1 MLELWRGGVAQWD
14 CDEMGHWNVRRYIA
28 RLEDGLAEMAAVLG
42 LSSSVLHLDHA
53 HIRFVRECRPGQA
66 LVLIG
71 GVLHHTDDAAR
82 FYFELRHVATN
93 TPAATFVVRATHL
106 DPVTRR
112 TFAWPMR
119 TTERLGQH
127 MVSCPAYAAPRSVN
141 PDVPLPPASLMRAN
155 TIGLGPIHRSRV
167 MPLESDESG
176 HMRAEAFIGMVSDGF
191 AALSTQWKD
200 DPTRDH
206 IAEGIGGAALEYRLD
221 VHALPR
227 IGTRTVVMSG
237 LAAITDKTRTTGHW
251 LLDAA
256 TGEALATLLSVSAV
270 FDLSTRKII
279 TATAFAQDR
288 LQALVVPG
296 ITSA

>member
-28 RLEDGLAEMAAVLG
+28 RLEDGLAEMAAILG
-42 LSSSVLHLDHA
+42 LSSSVLHLDQA

-66 LVLIG
+66 LVLTG
-71 GVLHHTDDAAR
+71 GVLDHSDDAAR
-82 FYFELRHVATN
+82 FYFELRHVSLN

-112 TFAWPMR
+112 SFAWPKR
-119 TTERLGQH
+119 TAERLPTH
-127 MVSCPAYAAPRSVN
+127 SVTCPAFAAPRSVN
-141 PDVPLPPASLMRAN
+141 LDHALPPASMARAHA
-155 TIGLGPIHRSRV
+155 IGLTPIHRSRV
-167 MPLESDESG
+167 MPQDVDDSG

-191 AALSTQWKD
+191 ATLSMNWKD

-221 VHALPR
+221 VHTLPR
-227 IGTRTVVMSG
+227 AGTRTVVMSG
-237 LAAITDKTRTTGHW
+237 LAATTDKTRTTGHW

-279 TATAFAQDR
+279 TATAFAQER
-288 LQALVVPG
+288 LRTQVVPG